1 MSGIKDIR
9 KSASIKDNSNCAVVV
24 AHPDD
29 ETLWCGGLILM
40 HPEVKWTIVT
50 LCRKSDGDRSPK
62 FDKVMKV
69 FGAKG
74 VMGDLDDGPG
84 QVPLAERDVQ
94 GAIMDMLGG
103 EKFDI
108 ILTHGTSGEYT
119 RHLRHE
125 ETAKAA
131 LKLWEN
137 DRLRAEE
144 FWSFAYEDGGKKYL
158 PRPLDDA
165 DLIIELPDDIWQ
177 KKYEIITQ
185 IYGFGKD
192 SWEAKTTPRAEAFRN
207 FRQLRH

>member
-108 ILTHGTSGEYT
+108 IFSDPPYNKGLNEKVYKNLLHNQLLKSGGILVLE
-119 RHLRHE
+119 HS
-125 ETAKAA
+125 AA
-131 LKLWEN
+131 EN
-137 DRLRAEE
+137 PINYISDTEQIRTQ
-144 FWSFAYEDGGKKYL
+144 KYG
-158 PRPLDDA
+158 DTGIS
-165 DLIIELPDDIWQ
+165 LIIW
-177 KKYEIITQ
+177 K
-185 IYGFGKD
+185 
-192 SWEAKTTPRAEAFRN
+192 
-207 FRQLRH
+207 